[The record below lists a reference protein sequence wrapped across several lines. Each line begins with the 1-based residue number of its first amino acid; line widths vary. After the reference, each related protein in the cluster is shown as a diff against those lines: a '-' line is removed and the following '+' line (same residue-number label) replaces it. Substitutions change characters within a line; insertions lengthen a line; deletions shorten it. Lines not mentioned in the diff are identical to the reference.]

1 MEDGLPTWDMARNVR
16 REMMKFKNGKMPGR
30 KKLRTHAYNIYVKEN
45 YKAFAAKL
53 PAESASPE
61 VIKLI
66 SVGWNSLTETEKQ
79 NYIDKAL
86 AEREEE
92 RQRQLSNATA
102 EKKSDYN
109 G

>member
-1 MEDGLPTWDMARNVR
+1 M
-16 REMMKFKNGKMPGR
+16 
-30 KKLRTHAYNIYVKEN
+30 RTRAYNIYIKEN
-45 YKAFAAKL
+45 YKAFAAKP
-53 PAESASPE
+53 PAKSGDPL

-66 SVGWNSLTETEKQ
+66 SVSWNALTETEKQ

-102 EKKSDYN
+102 EEKSDYN
-109 G
+109 A